1 MRELLLRK
9 QSSILSAAFIIMVTY
24 GLAHLLGLVKS
35 RLLISYF
42 FGGNAALLDVYYAA
56 MIIPE
61 TIFQLLVMGALSA
74 AFIPIFSKYLSKN
87 EHQAWTMAGIT
98 LNVVLAVFI
107 GISLIIFIF
116 ARPLAGLVAP
126 GFSLTQIAIM
136 ANLLRVMLMAQI
148 FFCISG
154 FLTGMIQSRER
165 FLIPAVAPLAYNL
178 GIILGIVFLS
188 GTLGIYAPAVGMVM
202 GAALHMLIQLPAA
215 LSLGFRPSL
224 SFNIHYPGVWEVAR
238 LMPPRALAM
247 GIDQIEQFV
256 AIMLSSLLAAG
267 SLSLFNVARLLY
279 AVPTLLFGATIG
291 QAALPSLSAQVA
303 KQDWESFRKTLTDA
317 CLQVVFLALPVCVL
331 FIILRVP
338 IVRLV
343 FGAKTFPW
351 EATLLTGK
359 TMAILMVSAV
369 FYAVTQLIIR
379 AFYALH
385 DTRTPLLIGLIAAI
399 FNIIFSI
406 MTVKWWGWGILGIAL
421 ALSLTAIGE
430 MAILT
435 VVLSSKIFPKA
446 GIPNEVWLPLWKISL
461 IGIITGLGLWLP
473 MRFLDQYIFDTT
485 RTLPLLILTIITSA
499 TGMGIYFVLSW
510 VFKISQLSAVFGL
523 VRRIKEWRVYLKAPA
538 QSEPII
544 LPTQEQN

>member
-87 EHQAWTMAGIT
+87 EHQAWTMASIT
-98 LNVVLAVFI
+98 LNVVLVAFVGTSI
-107 GISLIIFIF
+107 LIFIL
-116 ARPLAGLVAP
+116 ARPLAQLVAP
-126 GFSLTQIAIM
+126 GFSLTQISIM

-154 FLTGMIQSRER
+154 FLTGMIQSHER
-165 FLIPAVAPLAYNL
+165 FLIPAIAPLAYNL

-188 GTLGIYAPAVGMVM
+188 KTLGIYAPAVGMVL

-224 SFNIHYPGVWEVAR
+224 SFNVRYPGVWEVAR

-291 QAALPSLSAQVA
+291 QAALPSLSAYVA
-303 KQDWESFRKTLTDA
+303 IQDWESFRKTLTNA

-331 FIILRVP
+331 FIILRIP

-359 TMAILMVSAV
+359 TMAILMISAV
-369 FYAVTQLIIR
+369 FYAVTQLVIR
-379 AFYALH
+379 AFYAMH
-385 DTRTPLLIGLIAAI
+385 DTKTPLIIGLVGAV
-399 FNIIFSI
+399 FNVLFSI
-406 MTVKWWGWGILGIAL
+406 LAVKLWGWGILGIAL
-421 ALSLTAIGE
+421 AISLTAIGE
-430 MAILT
+430 MVILT
-435 VVLSSKIFPKA
+435 TILVFKIFPDKK
-446 GIPNEVWLPLWKISL
+446 IPIEAWLSL
-461 IGIITGLGLWLP
+461 GKMAIIGIITGFGLWLP
-473 MRFLDQYIFDTT
+473 MRLLDQYIFDTT
-485 RTLPLLILTIITSA
+485 RTLPLLFLSIITSGI
-499 TGMGIYFVLSW
+499 GMTLYLTLSW
-510 VFKISQLSAVFGL
+510 LFKISQLSAVFGL
-523 VRRIKEWRVYLKAPA
+523 FRRLNEWRTYLKAPA

>member
-74 AFIPIFSKYLSKN
+74 AFIPIFSKYLSSN

-107 GISLIIFIF
+107 CISLIIFVF

-126 GFSLTQIAIM
+126 GFSLTQISIM

-154 FLTGMIQSRER
+154 FLTGMIQSHER
-165 FLIPAVAPLAYNL
+165 FLIPAIAPLAYNL

-188 GTLGIYAPAVGMVM
+188 KTLGIYAPAVGMVL

-224 SFNIHYPGVWEVAR
+224 SFNIRYPGVWEVAR

-291 QAALPSLSAQVA
+291 QAALPSLSAYVA
-303 KQDWESFRKTLTDA
+303 KQDWESFRKTLTNA

-331 FIILRVP
+331 FIILRIP

-359 TMAILMVSAV
+359 TMAILMISAV
-369 FYAVTQLIIR
+369 FYAVTQLVIR
-379 AFYALH
+379 AYYAMH
-385 DTRTPLLIGLIAAI
+385 DTKTPLIIGLAGAV
-399 FNIIFSI
+399 FNVLFSVLS
-406 MTVKWWGWGILGIAL
+406 VKLWGWGILGIAF
-421 ALSLTAIGE
+421 AISFTAIGE
-430 MAILT
+430 M
-435 VVLSSKIFPKA
+435 VVLTTVLALKVFPEKRM
-446 GIPNEVWLPLWKISL
+446 PMEVWLPLGKMGI
-461 IGIITGLGLWLP
+461 IGIVMGFGLWLP
-473 MRFLDQYIFDTT
+473 MRLLDQYIFDTT
-485 RTLPLLILTIITSA
+485 RTLPLLFLTIITSA
-499 TGMGIYFVLSW
+499 IGMTVYLTLSW
-510 VFKISQLSAVFGL
+510 VFKISQLSSVFGL
-523 VRRIKEWRVYLKAPA
+523 FRRINDWRTYLKAPA

-544 LPTQEQN
+544 LPTSEQN

>member
-74 AFIPIFSKYLSKN
+74 AFIPIFSKYLSKD

-98 LNVVLAVFI
+98 LNVVLAILVA
-107 GISLIIFIF
+107 ISILIFIL
-116 ARPLAGLVAP
+116 ARPLAHLVAP
-126 GFSLTQIAIM
+126 GFSLTQISTM

-154 FLTGMIQSRER
+154 FLTGMIQSHQR
-165 FLIPAVAPLAYNL
+165 FLIPAIAPLAYNL

-188 GTLGIYAPAVGMVM
+188 KTLGIYAPAAGMVM

-215 LSLGFRPSL
+215 MSLGFRPSL
-224 SFNIHYPGVWEVAR
+224 SFNIRYPGVWEVAR

-279 AVPTLLFGATIG
+279 AVPTLLFGSTIG
-291 QAALPSLSAQVA
+291 QAALPTLSAYVA
-303 KQDWESFRKTLTDA
+303 KKDWENFRKTLTDA

-331 FIILRVP
+331 FIVLRIP

-359 TMAILMVSAV
+359 TMAVLMVSAV
-369 FYAVTQLIIR
+369 FYAVTQLLIR

-385 DTRTPLLIGLIAAI
+385 DTKTPLVIGLGGAV
-399 FNIIFSI
+399 FNVIFSI
-406 MTVKWWGWGILGIAL
+406 LVVKLWGWGILGIAL
-421 ALSLTAIGE
+421 AISITAIGE
-430 MAILT
+430 MAALT
-435 VVLSSKIFPKA
+435 TFLVFKAFPDKR
-446 GIPNEVWLPLWKISL
+446 IPKEVWFPLGKMAV
-461 IGIITGLGLWLP
+461 IGIITGFGLWLP
-473 MRFLDQYIFDTT
+473 MHLLDQYIFDTT
-485 RTLPLLILTIITSA
+485 RTLPLLVLTMITSA
-499 TGMGIYFVLSW
+499 IGMGLYFALSKIFNITQLAIVLRL
-510 VFKISQLSAVFGL
+510 VYKIGN
-523 VRRIKEWRVYLKAPA
+523 WREYLKAPA

>member
-1 MRELLLRK
+1 
-9 QSSILSAAFIIMVTY
+9 MVTY

-74 AFIPIFSKYLSKN
+74 AFIPIFSKYLSSN

-107 GISLIIFIF
+107 CISLIIFVF

-126 GFSLTQIAIM
+126 GFSLTQISIM

-154 FLTGMIQSRER
+154 FLTGMIQSHER
-165 FLIPAVAPLAYNL
+165 FLIPAIAPLAYNL

-188 GTLGIYAPAVGMVM
+188 KTLGIYAPAVGMVL

-224 SFNIHYPGVWEVAR
+224 SFNIRYPGVWEVAR

-291 QAALPSLSAQVA
+291 QAALPSLSAYVA
-303 KQDWESFRKTLTDA
+303 KQDWESFRKTLTNA

-331 FIILRVP
+331 FIILRIP

-359 TMAILMVSAV
+359 TMAILMISAV
-369 FYAVTQLIIR
+369 FYAVTQLVIR
-379 AFYALH
+379 AYYAMH
-385 DTRTPLLIGLIAAI
+385 DTKTPLIIGLAGAV
-399 FNIIFSI
+399 FNVLFSVLS
-406 MTVKWWGWGILGIAL
+406 VKLWGWGILGIAF
-421 ALSLTAIGE
+421 AISFTAIGE
-430 MAILT
+430 M
-435 VVLSSKIFPKA
+435 VVLTTVLALKVFPEKRM
-446 GIPNEVWLPLWKISL
+446 PMEVWLPLGKMGI
-461 IGIITGLGLWLP
+461 IGIVMGFGLWLP
-473 MRFLDQYIFDTT
+473 MRLLDQYIFDTT
-485 RTLPLLILTIITSA
+485 RTLPLLFLTIITSA
-499 TGMGIYFVLSW
+499 IGMTVYLTLSW
-510 VFKISQLSAVFGL
+510 VFKISQLSSVFGL
-523 VRRIKEWRVYLKAPA
+523 FRRINDWRTYLKAPA

-544 LPTQEQN
+544 LPTSEQN

>member
-1 MRELLLRK
+1 MRELMLRK
-9 QSSILSAAFIIMVTY
+9 QSSILSAAFIIMITY

-98 LNVVLAVFI
+98 LNVILLAFVC
-107 GISLIIFIF
+107 ISIIIFIF
-116 ARPLAGLVAP
+116 AKPLAGFVAP
-126 GFSLTQIAIM
+126 GFSLSQISIM
-136 ANLLRVMLMAQI
+136 ANLLRIMLIAQI
-148 FFCISG
+148 FFCVSG

-165 FLIPAVAPLAYNL
+165 FLIPAIAPLAYNL

-188 GTLGIYAPAVGMVM
+188 KTLGIYAPAVGMVL

-224 SFNIHYPGVWEVAR
+224 SLNIRFPGVWEVAR

-303 KQDWESFRKTLTDA
+303 KQDWENFRKTLTDA

-331 FIILRVP
+331 FIVLRIP

-369 FYAVTQLIIR
+369 FYAVTQLVIR

-385 DTRTPLLIGLIAAI
+385 DTKTPLIIGLGGAI
-399 FNIIFSI
+399 FNVLFSI
-406 MTVKWWGWGILGIAL
+406 LTVKLWGWGILGIAL
-421 ALSLTAIGE
+421 AISLTAIAE
-430 MAILT
+430 MIILT
-435 VVLSSKIFPKA
+435 TVLAYKTFPDKR
-446 GIPNEVWLPLWKISL
+446 IPAEAWLPLGKMAV
-461 IGIITGLGLWLP
+461 IGIITGFGLWLP
-473 MRFLDQYIFDTT
+473 MRLLDQYIFDTT
-485 RTLPLLILTIITSA
+485 RTLPLLILTVITSVI
-499 TGMGIYFVLSW
+499 GMGLYFALSKI
-510 VFKISQLSAVFGL
+510 FDISQLSIVLKL
-523 VRRIKEWRVYLKAPA
+523 VHKIGNWREYLKAPA

-544 LPTQEQN
+544 LPTSEQN